1 MGRAGENQ
9 PPALRP
15 RQAVKQ
21 MQDQG
26 TWTAGLPH
34 VLIALARPP
43 RAAPRSHRH
52 PAAPRPEHSPPGPER
67 SSLEGRELPGRTPHS
82 LTPRHEDRQA
92 VRPQASGSWQ
102 RRRGPPTWP
111 LIAASA
117 ARQPPFRS
125 PRPGPVA
132 PWRPP
137 WRRSGGGGGGSAGSV
152 VAGSAA
158 SRRLVVAP
166 SLRVWRRR
174 LLPARS
180 SPPPRDPNLDP

>member
-1 MGRAGENQ
+1 MGRAGENEL
-9 PPALRP
+9 PALRP
-15 RQAVKQ
+15 RRAVKQ
-21 MQDQG
+21 TQDQG
-26 TWTAGLPH
+26 TWTAGPPH
-34 VLIALARPP
+34 VLIELARPP
-43 RAAPRSHRH
+43 WAAPRSRGH
-52 PAAPRPEHSPPGPER
+52 PAGPGPELSPPGPAR
-67 SSLEGRELPGRTPHS
+67 SGPEGRELPHRAPHS

-117 ARQPPFRS
+117 ARHPPFRS

-137 WRRSGGGGGGSAGSV
+137 WRRSGGGGSAGSV
-152 VAGSAA
+152 VASSAA